1 MRRGRGLVHAIA
13 WTLATGVA
21 VALSWYGVRTV
32 LTGTAYDAPRALPVS
47 ADAAGSPDE
56 RISATHRPRP
66 PSSESP
72 SEPSSTPSPRPSP
85 SAPSTP
91 SAARPKGAGGGLRSY
106 SVTGGRVALDLGP
119 SSAELVS
126 ATPDSGWQ
134 MRVWTQSA
142 WIRVDFTA
150 GDATASVFVTWNGH
164 PPTVQIVEP

>member
-13 WTLATGVA
+13 WALATGVA

-32 LTGTAYDAPRALPVS
+32 LTGTSYDAPRALPVS
-47 ADAAGSPDE
+47 ADAGASPDE

-66 PSSESP
+66 PSSAR
-72 SEPSSTPSPRPSP
+72 SPRPSP
-85 SAPSTP
+85 SAPSV
-91 SAARPKGAGGGLRSY
+91 ARPGTAPASPGKGGGGGLRSY

-119 SSAELVS
+119 TSAELVS

-134 MRVWTQSA
+134 MRVWTQNA
-142 WIRVDFTA
+142 WIRVDFTS